1 MSSGSKRGFSL
12 VEALVAVA
20 ITGVGVT
27 AALGGLKALAQGDTR
42 ARQVELM
49 QRLAFEKYEEVVATA
64 EFKSAPLTG
73 DFNDRNVPGYTFRVE
88 AEPSATENLQ
98 IVRVTVA
105 QADDAGKLEG
115 RATGLVFVPPI
126 PVEDGQ

>member
-1 MSSGSKRGFSL
+1 M
-12 VEALVAVA
+12 AVA

-64 EFKSAPLTG
+64 EFKSAPLTS

-105 QADDAGKLEG
+105 EADDAGKLEG